1 MEVAAVKARLRAEVN
16 KAGGPR
22 AFAERH
28 GISPSLVRYTLTGK
42 REPAGK
48 ILAALNLVRVVAY
61 RKASVE

>member
-1 MEVAAVKARLRAEVN
+1 MDVAAVRARLRAGVD

-48 ILAALNLVRVVAY
+48 ILAALNLVRVVTY
-61 RKASVE
+61 RKASAE

>member
-1 MEVAAVKARLRAEVN
+1 MEVAAVRARLRAEVD

-28 GISPSLVRYTLTGK
+28 GLSPSLVRYTLTGK

-48 ILAALNLVRVVAY
+48 VLAALNLVRVVAY
-61 RKASVE
+61 RKASAE